1 MRVKLQ
7 KAKRTL
13 DNMKKREADAIA
25 AKEAAEAKA
34 VTLQA
39 QADKAGY
46 LLVSYTYFIV
56 GKNGKQ
62 CQIPTACSWAQGIAD
77 ETGRSRLDVA
87 TLLAV
92 ASRQRACRSTA

>member
-1 MRVKLQ
+1 MCPACIQRLLAAFSSFPLTITLAHAFGFIDFAGWATAASPASAGEPAAEMQAMRVKLQ

-46 LLVSYTYFIV
+46 LL
-56 GKNGKQ
+56 
-62 CQIPTACSWAQGIAD
+62 
-77 ETGRSRLDVA
+77 
-87 TLLAV
+87 
-92 ASRQRACRSTA
+92 AS